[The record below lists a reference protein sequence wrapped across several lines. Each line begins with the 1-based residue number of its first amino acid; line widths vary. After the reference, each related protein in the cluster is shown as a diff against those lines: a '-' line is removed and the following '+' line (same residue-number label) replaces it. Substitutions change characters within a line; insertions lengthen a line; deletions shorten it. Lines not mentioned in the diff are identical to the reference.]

1 MGKGTRVR
9 IFSLKRI
16 ILSFVL
22 GFLLPLGY
30 AFVLSEAFDHMGKI
44 PPDFMV
50 MPFGWPRPL
59 WIFLMGRQPSEADLT
74 TGLIFMALCNVLL
87 YGMITYSIL
96 LAVSAARRS
105 ATVYDPP
112 PPPEHVH

>member
-16 ILSFVL
+16 GLSFVL

-30 AFVLSEAFDHMGKI
+30 AFILSEASDYLGKI
-44 PPDFMV
+44 PSDFMV

-74 TGLIFMALCNVLL
+74 TGLTFMALCNVLL
-87 YGMITYSIL
+87 YGTITYSIL
-96 LAVSAARRS
+96 LAVSAARRRP
-105 ATVYDPP
+105 AVYDPP
-112 PPPEHVH
+112 PPPEHLQ